1 MARAARLGTQASHL
15 HFPVLF
21 GDRCV
26 KRIGQSRVEQQC
38 GQSVNGDRH
47 LFYRCRVSA
56 LCRERFLS
64 IESRIGHEAEPH
76 TNTEPVEGYR

>member
-26 KRIGQSRVEQQC
+26 KKVLSSRTERLC
-38 GQSVNGDRH
+38 GQDRDGANH
-47 LFYRCRVSA
+47 LFYRCRTSA
-56 LCRERFLS
+56 WCTARFLS
-64 IESRIGHEAEPH
+64 IEARIGHEKEDH
-76 TNTEPVEGYR
+76 NSVEPVEGYR